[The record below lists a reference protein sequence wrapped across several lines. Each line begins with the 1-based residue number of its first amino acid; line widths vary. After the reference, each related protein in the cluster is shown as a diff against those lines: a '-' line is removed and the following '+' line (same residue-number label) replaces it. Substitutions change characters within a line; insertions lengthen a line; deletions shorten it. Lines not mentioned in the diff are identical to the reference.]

1 MSQHPPAQL
10 VPHKA
15 GGSGATSP
23 SGSQALPPLATRV
36 FEGLAAVRGPIV
48 VLQGVTGVAY
58 GEAAEVLLPD
68 GSVRRGRVLEVRPK
82 DGRIVVDG
90 IAIMKRAVRQT
101 QKMRQAGIVEMPG
114 PIHASNA
121 MLVCPNCDAPTRVG
135 HRTHENGHKVRVCK
149 KCGKDID
156 E

>member
-58 GEAAEVLLPD
+58 GEAAEVLLDDALRITVGTD
-68 GSVRRGRVLEVRPK
+68 GQTATVLDTLRE
-82 DGRIVVDG
+82 IL
-90 IAIMKRAVRQT
+90 T
-101 QKMRQAGIVEMPG
+101 
-114 PIHASNA
+114 
-121 MLVCPNCDAPTRVG
+121 
-135 HRTHENGHKVRVCK
+135 
-149 KCGKDID
+149 
-156 E
+156 